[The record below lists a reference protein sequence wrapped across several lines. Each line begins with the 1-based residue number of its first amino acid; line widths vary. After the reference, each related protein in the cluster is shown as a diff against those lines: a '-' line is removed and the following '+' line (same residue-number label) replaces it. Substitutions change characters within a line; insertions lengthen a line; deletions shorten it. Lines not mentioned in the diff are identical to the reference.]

1 MMPRRQEGTTEQ
13 PSSGVC
19 SFSICEAD
27 RVPTVSRVRAALRI
41 LLFLLRFQLAPIPA
55 GGLARA
61 GLRCPLT
68 AMLFA
73 FALILGLPARES
85 HAEENPSFGN
95 VEKPATDSPPP
106 SSWSMLL
113 LGGAMREHKDDILL
127 RYGIAGF
134 EHTFSD
140 RFSGLVELVRYDV
153 KQEPGGTTDGLG
165 LNLLAGLN
173 LYRTQRFVF
182 FGAAGLGI
190 ADFERRMPLPDGT
203 HFNFTI
209 HGRLGLRWL
218 LGDRFW
224 LQAAAQYMHLSN
236 ADMEGEARNPSF
248 DGFGGYGGLVVQF

>member
-1 MMPRRQEGTTEQ
+1 M
-13 PSSGVC
+13 
-19 SFSICEAD
+19 
-27 RVPTVSRVRAALRI
+27 RAALGI
-41 LLFLLRFQLAPIPA
+41 LATLLRFQLRPLAAVGPVSRGPRQQRAPQILSVLLALCLLPSSVLAGELPA
-55 GGLARA
+55 AQ
-61 GLRCPLT
+61 T
-68 AMLFA
+68 EE
-73 FALILGLPARES
+73 GLPQT
-85 HAEENPSFGN
+85 
-95 VEKPATDSPPP
+95 VEFSPGR
-106 SSWSMLL
+106 WSMFL